1 MQEQISEKLVA
12 LVIRLDVKGA
22 KLTAQELKKAMR
34 AFLNFY
40 KKKQKQ
46 GIANKESAKSQHGK
60 QTMKQLMNQN
70 QGLTNIEVTDKNIK
84 SFEKVANKYNI
95 DFALKKDKYSELPRY
110 LVFFKARDMD
120 VMQAAFKEYSAKEIT
135 KLKKPSIQKRLSQ
148 YIQKSKVQEKQ
159 RERSKQKDR
168 GQER

>member
-1 MQEQISEKLVA
+1 MQEQVSEKIVA
-12 LVIRLDVKGA
+12 LVIRLNVKGA
-22 KLTAQELKKAMR
+22 KLTEQELKKAMR
-34 AFLNFY
+34 AFLNACN
-40 KKKQKQ
+40 KKRKQKT
-46 GIANKESAKSQHGK
+46 ANKESPKSQRGK
-60 QTMKQLMNQN
+60 QTIKQLMNQN

-84 SFEKVANKYNI
+84 SFERVANKYNI
-95 DFALKKDKYSELPRY
+95 DFALKKDKYAELPRY

-148 YIQKSKVQEKQ
+148 YIQKSKVQDKQ